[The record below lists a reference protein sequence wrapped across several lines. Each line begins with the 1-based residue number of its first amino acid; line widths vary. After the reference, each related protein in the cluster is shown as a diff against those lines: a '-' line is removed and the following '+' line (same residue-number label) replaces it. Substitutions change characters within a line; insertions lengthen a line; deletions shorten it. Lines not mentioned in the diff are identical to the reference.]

1 MRRTSAIPLRPAVKS
16 SSRTTPSLGNL
27 IQVRMNGLPSS
38 SVVCAV
44 LSKQKVSAGIMVTL
58 LLAAASPGVVA
69 DEIPLVEAARNQEQQ
84 KVSALLGQ
92 HADATARSDDGS
104 TALLWA
110 AHWGD
115 VKTASLLLRAG
126 ADPNAANDFHMTPL
140 SQACVSADAG
150 LVELLLKAGANPNT
164 PIATGETPLM
174 TCSKSGNADA
184 IRSLIA
190 HDAAINA
197 KEPVQN
203 QTALMWAAAER
214 HPNVVK
220 LLIDAKADLQ
230 SRTKRGFTALHFA
243 AREGDQES
251 ARLLLAAGVS
261 VNILAQPEPVEKGK
275 SGAATAGPVP
285 AGAPAGRAAA
295 AGGGAVARERNVATA
310 GYTPLLVATVRGQV
324 DLALFLLSQGADP
337 NVADAGFTPLHWA
350 VATWEN
356 GTANPVFGFEDPM
369 SGIPD
374 RQAKLQFVK
383 ALLVHGADPNAL
395 MKRRPPGAGGYTDV
409 AGATPFLLASSVD
422 DVEMMRI
429 LQAAGAD
436 PKLVTATNTTAIM
449 AATGLNHPVGESAVT
464 EAQALETVKY
474 LLDLGMDPKGAT
486 TFGENALFGP
496 AYRGWNTLLAQ
507 LIDLG
512 VDVNAVSKAGL
523 TPWLAASGKGDRL
536 GGVLYNQAGADLLLK
551 HGADP
556 NLGHACL
563 AQGKCK

>member
-1 MRRTSAIPLRPAVKS
+1 
-16 SSRTTPSLGNL
+16 
-27 IQVRMNGLPSS
+27 
-38 SVVCAV
+38 
-44 LSKQKVSAGIMVTL
+44 MVTL
-58 LLAAASPGVVA
+58 LLAAASPAVVA
-69 DEIPLVEAARNQEQQ
+69 GEIPLVEAARNQEQQ

-115 VKTASLLLRAG
+115 VKTARLLLRAG

-261 VNILAQPEPVEKGK
+261 VNILAQPEPAEKGK
-275 SGAATAGPVP
+275 SGAATAGPAP

-324 DLALFLLSQGADP
+324 ELALFLLSQGADP